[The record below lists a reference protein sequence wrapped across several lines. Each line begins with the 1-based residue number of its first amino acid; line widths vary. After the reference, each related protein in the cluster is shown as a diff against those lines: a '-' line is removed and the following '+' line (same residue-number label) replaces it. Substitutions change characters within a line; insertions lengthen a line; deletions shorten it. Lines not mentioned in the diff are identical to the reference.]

1 MSNTTTTSK
10 YPNHDIPAQKIGSC
24 PYCAS
29 RNQCFICSKGVSSEK
44 KIDDTSEIAP
54 LKSSQEDVTSRKWCP
69 GTSYPRQLIIRG
81 QHKKSPTLSSSP
93 SQDANIAAKYSVD
106 ELDEEFS
113 LDYPSDYS
121 HIEKDDEVKNPAFDV
136 YSEENDDDAAASGD
150 VDEDEYLEMAKLL
163 EHSDVESQHGDA
175 NPNENILDWG
185 DGGFD
190 YEEYEKSQKQPAE
203 SSEPTST
210 LDNSNTSSSHAS
222 VVTPN
227 VTSDTEDV
235 ITSELSNRVILQ
247 NSSVPAQNERDVL
260 MQIGNIPDST
270 SEELHQAPGITATGT
285 NQEGNESNGV
295 YHTESANYLLN
306 ESSNNANN
314 TSGQEMETE
323 DEYGNQQGAVTEV
336 GTTKDSDSMAPPKDE
351 STHLEVDNGAIN
363 GSEKVGSTES
373 TTASSSPSQTSTSVV
388 SPTHSGEVQNAAD
401 DITSEGEDVNADELS
416 NEDSLDNL
424 SESSQHELD
433 GSMQSNN
440 VADSTI
446 EEMVRAV
453 DLAKSANELN
463 TTAAA
468 AIHEYQSEESI
479 EPTVMPDKEK
489 EAGCTTQEGSFT
501 DEKPENDT
509 IKKRKAAE
517 VGVMEQIDPNDIH
530 KHDVTT
536 LEEENRADTTESE
549 KISSIALQGNEELR
563 NSNPTP
569 GDKNKDILLGNE
581 HKQLRHFDVE
591 SNANNDS
598 SIGERR
604 FENENLNITPV
615 NTIEKQ
621 NEAREESTE
630 AHQNESV
637 VVDAEEEA
645 QVNSDKPTNL
655 ASVEI
660 ICKETEGAS
669 DNHHLTGTKGLR
681 IKGSLVMDYEVAQ
694 PTNKRRK
701 SMGLINKLK
710 QTKSDTIDLT
720 ADTTNGEH
728 KIFQRKKNT
737 RYNLR
742 CQDGLGSSIK
752 NIADTID
759 KNPSKKRKLNKINTA
774 DSESEYSRFSR
785 TDDNES
791 ISPVCSDD
799 DEEQDSKWRTK
810 NEPELFEGD
819 NDEYCFICEDGGD
832 LLCCDYCC
840 KSFHMHC
847 HVPPLDKVPKSEKWM
862 CCECKAPLMTR
873 ASKCGTCY
881 ACLRPSCGQCK
892 FCVDNPRFGG
902 QGIAKQVCIKKRCQ
916 HKRYASPA
924 KATPAQI
931 REILGKAWSSKET

>member
-1 MSNTTTTSK
+1 MSNTTATSK

-44 KIDDTSEIAP
+44 KIADTSEIAP

-270 SEELHQAPGITATGT
+270 SEELHQAPGIIATGT

-295 YHTESANYLLN
+295 YHTESANDLLN
-306 ESSNNANN
+306 ESSKNANN
-314 TSGQEMETE
+314 ASGQEMETE

-336 GTTKDSDSMAPPKDE
+336 GTIKDSDSMAPPKDE

-401 DITSEGEDVNADELS
+401 DVTSEGEDVNADELS

-453 DLAKSANELN
+453 DLAMSANELN
-463 TTAAA
+463 TAAAA

-501 DEKPENDT
+501 DEKPKTDT

-536 LEEENRADTTESE
+536 LEEENRGDTTESE
-549 KISSIALQGNEELR
+549 KISSIDHVRKQSALQGNEELR

-581 HKQLRHFDVE
+581 HKQLGHFDVE

-604 FENENLNITPV
+604 FENENLSEQSPTCEAETHSSDSSKCDASVSTVTCEDKVNTDGLDKQDSIVSAIEQAQNMQDAQMQSDITPV

-785 TDDNES
+785 TDDDES
-791 ISPVCSDD
+791 ISPVRSDD

-847 HVPPLDKVPKSEKWM
+847 HVPPLDKVPQSEKWM
-862 CCECKAPLMTR
+862 CCECKAP
-873 ASKCGTCY
+873 
-881 ACLRPSCGQCK
+881 
-892 FCVDNPRFGG
+892 
-902 QGIAKQVCIKKRCQ
+902 
-916 HKRYASPA
+916 
-924 KATPAQI
+924 
-931 REILGKAWSSKET
+931 REWLC